1 MHKNHK
7 IGGKKTKKI
16 TTMAKLLVGT
26 SVLLTLTFVLIIFIF
41 LAQETSF
48 MKNTNTTSSSSGRL
62 VNIDTK
68 YNRHGSFSKIGL
80 LRDNETGKMK
90 PLLSRQI
97 SRDRHQYFTSENHDG
112 FMLNVP
118 LFDQSGRSC
127 TNGAGCN
134 SLFDGDRLRGIDGS
148 KYQVIQF

>member
-48 MKNTNTTSSSSGRL
+48 MKNNTNTTSSASGRL

-80 LRDNETGKMK
+80 LRDNETGKMNT
-90 PLLSRQI
+90 LS
-97 SRDRHQYFTSENHDG
+97 
-112 FMLNVP
+112 
-118 LFDQSGRSC
+118 
-127 TNGAGCN
+127 
-134 SLFDGDRLRGIDGS
+134 
-148 KYQVIQF
+148 